1 MEGLR
6 LKLKGYQDRVAWIDL
21 STGNIEYKEIE
32 EEIKQ
37 KYIGARGIGNKYVFD
52 NGANV
57 QPFDADNML
66 AILTGP
72 ITGTQVTMGNRV
84 AVVTKSP
91 LTGTITNSHMGGWAG
106 SRIRWAGLDGFV
118 IKGKAEKPVYLFV
131 EDGNVTIKDAS
142 ELWGKGVHE
151 VVHTMRERYGEKD
164 LSVMAIGQAGENLVK
179 FGAILNEN
187 DRAAGRGGT
196 GAVAGSK
203 KLKAIVVKGSLKNA
217 LKPAQNDE
225 HKTARQAALKMI
237 MEGAITAPKK
247 GGLSLYG
254 TNVLMNILN
263 EVGGLPSYNAKQ
275 THFDLADEISGETY
289 RKELLVSDPT
299 CHACPVA
306 CKKEVEVKEGKY
318 KTRVESMEYETA
330 WAVGAMCGNANRE
343 ASAFM
348 LEKMNDYGM
357 DTIETGNTLS
367 MLMEATEKGL
377 LTGNDKIGWGEVDK
391 MIELIDK
398 IATRQGIGD
407 LLAEGPGRAAVQ
419 LGDPELAMA
428 VKNQSIAAY
437 DPRGVQGIGLNYA
450 TGNRGACHV
459 TGYTV
464 ASEIL
469 GIPEPTDRLKW
480 EGKGGLVKVF
490 QDLHAFSDSMDICK
504 FSSFSIGAEEYANQ
518 YATMVGREFTAEDV
532 LKTGE
537 RIVNLER
544 YYNNLNGFDRKDDK
558 LPKRFLEEGATRHT
572 EDNIV
577 SNLEQMLEEYY
588 KERGWIDGVVPEEK
602 LRELGI
608 VE

>member
-1 MEGLR
+1 
-6 LKLKGYQDRVAWIDL
+6 LKLSGYQDRVAWINL
-21 STGNIEYKEIE
+21 STGKIDYNEIE
-32 EEIKQ
+32 EEIKL

-52 NGANV
+52 NGPNV
-57 QPFDADNML
+57 QPFDEENMM

-72 ITGTQVTMGNRV
+72 ITGTQVTMGNRLC
-84 AVVTKSP
+84 VVTKSP
-91 LTGTITNSHMGGWAG
+91 LTGTITNSHMGGWTA

-118 IKGKAEKPVYLFV
+118 IKGKADKPVYLYV
-131 EDGNVTIKDAS
+131 ENGEVTIKDAS
-142 ELWGKGVHE
+142 EFWGKGVHE
-151 VVHTMRERYGEKD
+151 VVHMMRERYGDKD
-164 LSVMAIGQAGENLVK
+164 LSVMSIGQAGENLVK
-179 FGAILNEN
+179 FSGILNED

-196 GAVAGSK
+196 GAIAGSK
-203 KLKAIVVKGSLKNA
+203 NLKAIVIKGSVKNA
-217 LKPAQNDE
+217 LKPKQVEE
-225 HKTARQAALKMI
+225 HKEARKTALKMI
-237 MEGAITAPKK
+237 MEGDITAPKK

-263 EVGGLPSYNAKQ
+263 EIGGLPAYNAKQ

-289 RKELLVSDPT
+289 RKEQLVSDPT

-318 KTRVESMEYETA
+318 KTIVESMEYETA

-343 ASAFM
+343 ASIYM

-357 DTIETGNTLS
+357 DTIETGNALS
-367 MLMEATEKGL
+367 MLMEASEKGL
-377 LTGNDKIGWGEVDK
+377 VTGDDSIQWGDVDK
-391 MIELIDK
+391 MIETIHK
-398 IATRQGIGD
+398 IATRNGIGD
-407 LLAEGPGRAAVQ
+407 MLAEGPGRAAKQ

-459 TGYTV
+459 TGYTI

-480 EGKGGLVKVF
+480 EGKGDLVKVF

-504 FSSFSIGAEEYANQ
+504 FSSFSTGADEYAAQ

-532 LKTGE
+532 LKVGE

-544 YYNNLNGFDRKDDK
+544 YYNNLNGFDRKDDR
-558 LPKRFLEEGATRHT
+558 LPKRFLEEGATKHT
-572 EDNIV
+572 QDNVV
-577 SNLEQMLEEYY
+577 SNLDKMIEEYY
-588 KERGWIDGVVPEEK
+588 QERGWVDGVVPEEK
-602 LRELGI
+602 LRELEI
-608 VE
+608 IE